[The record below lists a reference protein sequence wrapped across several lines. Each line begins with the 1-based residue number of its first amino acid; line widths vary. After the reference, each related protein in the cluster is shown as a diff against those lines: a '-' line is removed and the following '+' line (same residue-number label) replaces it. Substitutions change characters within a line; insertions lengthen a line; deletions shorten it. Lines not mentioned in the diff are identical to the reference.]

1 MKSQSCNHCGLPVK
15 EDNITQ
21 LKTVLKESL
30 ELAEIAKLKL
40 KAAKNIA
47 LDMGYHTR
55 KLPHTVYTSLDKSFV
70 GIRDGS
76 KELDRII
83 KRLKDK

>member
-1 MKSQSCNHCGLPVK
+1 MKSQSCDHCGLPVK
-15 EDNITQ
+15 DGNLAQ

-30 ELAEIAKLKL
+30 ELAEVSKLKL

-47 LDMGYHTR
+47 ISMGYHTR

-70 GIRDGS
+70 GLNDGS
-76 KELDRII
+76 KEIDRVIR
-83 KRLKDK
+83 KLKGK